1 MTNVTARH
9 GQGAVHLGA
18 EGSEDIQGNWRPACG
33 MQSINSY
40 ARTPAK
46 LRPTDQAV
54 TCKRCLKSIA
64 KQTQAD
70 ATENRRQ
77 QAIANIAKGRNDIE
91 SDRSGKTGIETLQ
104 ELLTF
109 D

>member
-9 GQGAVHLGA
+9 GQVAVHLGR
-18 EGSEDIQGNWRPACG
+18 EGSEDIWGNWVPACG
-33 MQSINSY
+33 MQSVNTY

-46 LRPTDQAV
+46 LRPTDKAV
-54 TCKRCLKSIA
+54 TCKRCLKHI
-64 KQTQAD
+64 KPET
-70 ATENRRQ
+70 
-77 QAIANIAKGRNDIE
+77 
-91 SDRSGKTGIETLQ
+91 SGKTGIEMLQ

>member
-9 GQGAVHLGA
+9 GRGAVHLGGYGLTD
-18 EGSEDIQGNWRPACG
+18 GSWAPACG
-33 MQSINSY
+33 AQSAATY

-46 LRPTDQAV
+46 LRPTEKPV
-54 TCKRCLKSIA
+54 SCKRCLKHI
-64 KQTQAD
+64 KP
-70 ATENRRQ
+70 EPRV
-77 QAIANIAKGRNDIE
+77 
-91 SDRSGKTGIETLQ
+91 SGKTGIEILQ

>member
-9 GQGAVHLGA
+9 GQGAVHLGR
-18 EGSEDIQGNWRPACG
+18 EGSEDIRGNWAPACG
-33 MQSINSY
+33 MQSVNTY

-46 LRPTDQAV
+46 LRPTDKPV
-54 TCKRCLKSIA
+54 SCKRCLKHT
-64 KQTQAD
+64 KP
-70 ATENRRQ
+70 
-77 QAIANIAKGRNDIE
+77 KPKP
-91 SDRSGKTGIETLQ
+91 SGKTGIETLQ